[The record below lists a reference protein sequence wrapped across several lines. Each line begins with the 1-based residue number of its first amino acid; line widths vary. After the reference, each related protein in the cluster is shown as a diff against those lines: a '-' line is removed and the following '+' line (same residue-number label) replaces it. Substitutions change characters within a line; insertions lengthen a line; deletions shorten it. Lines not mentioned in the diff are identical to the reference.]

1 MVGMGIGVV
10 TMGVVMAVIVG
21 MTVVVAMA
29 VTVVVPVMVRTEGD
43 GDAIGLTGPR
53 AFPFAK
59 ITAVRQPF
67 HVVVMALLGQAHLIL
82 KTKHLSSV
90 LA

>member
-1 MVGMGIGVV
+1 MVGVGIGVV
-10 TMGVVMAVIVG
+10 TMGMVMAVIVG
-21 MTVVVAMA
+21 MAVI
-29 VTVVVPVMVRTEGD
+29 VTVMVCTEGN

-67 HVVVMALLGQAHLIL
+67 HVVVMALLG
-82 KTKHLSSV
+82 
-90 LA
+90 